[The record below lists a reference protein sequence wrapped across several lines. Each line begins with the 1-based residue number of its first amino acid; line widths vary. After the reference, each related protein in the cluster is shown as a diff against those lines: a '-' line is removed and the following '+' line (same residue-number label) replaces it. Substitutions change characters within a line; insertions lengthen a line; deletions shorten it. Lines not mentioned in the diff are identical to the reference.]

1 MWANMETAKTTSI
14 FLALV
19 IILSVIVA
27 FETQVVSAS
36 SPSLQICIILDGS
49 SSISA
54 TEWDGIRDAVADAI
68 VQAMPRN
75 SSIELSV
82 VQFGYDSK
90 DGYAKTEV
98 TPTVINNNNYAS
110 VANHVRTISRGA
122 SGTSTAQGLFL
133 AWQVIKKSVY
143 FQDAS
148 KQIVNLV
155 TDGLPSVRNH
165 NSTSDLDGSG
175 MNDVKDD
182 FIAVMNSAVGEGLD
196 ELDVEGIG
204 MPNATR
210 DWWQNWGIHPQPGL
224 IAPPFTK
231 PGWIR
236 LLRNVTE
243 FADTIDEDFQ
253 SILTEFS
260 QPTSWLI
267 YAVAALIVATIMV
280 VLIVFITK
288 RKRTKPDQA
297 MRYNYPP
304 PPPPAQAVAIDN
316 ISRKSALF
324 NFFQNLKES
333 KYEYLV
339 EYF

>member
-1 MWANMETAKTTSI
+1 MWVNMETSKATSV
-14 FLALV
+14 FLVLV
-19 IILSVIVA
+19 ISMSVIVA
-27 FETQVVSAS
+27 FGAKIVCAS

-68 VQAMPRN
+68 VQAIPRN
-75 SSIELSV
+75 STIELSV

-98 TPTVINNNNYAS
+98 MPTVISNNNYAS

-122 SGTSTAQGLFL
+122 SGTSTAHGLFL
-133 AWQVIKKSVY
+133 AWQVIKNSIY

-148 KQIVNLV
+148 RQVVNLV

-175 MNDVKDD
+175 ANDVKDD

-210 DWWQNWGIHPQPGL
+210 DWWQNWGIQPQPGL

-243 FADTIDEDFQ
+243 FADTIEEDFQ
-253 SILTEFS
+253 STLTEFS
-260 QPTSWLI
+260 QPTSWLV
-267 YAVAALIVATIMV
+267 YVVAVSIVATIMV
-280 VLIVFITK
+280 VLIVFMTK
-288 RKRTKPDQA
+288 RKRTKPGQA
-297 MRYNYPP
+297 MQHNYPP
-304 PPPPAQAVAIDN
+304 PPPPAQAMATDS
-316 ISRKSALF
+316 ISRKSAL
-324 NFFQNLKES
+324 
-333 KYEYLV
+333 
-339 EYF
+339 